1 MQLEL
6 RLLLQRLEGR
16 SDHDECAE
24 RGCFV
29 MRYSGGETLLHPD
42 AMDIFDYGGRAG
54 MYQVV
59 FTNGH
64 FITAERAARLSAAN
78 VRSVLVSIHG
88 DRDTHNELTGHPPRL
103 RQGHHRDGA
112 AARCRDRGRRRNDV
126 GEGQSRRAL
135 DVMRDVYSHGVRE
148 FGVMRYVPT
157 GRHDDRYGIPV
168 TVTMPLIERIDAL
181 VREECPGMSVA
192 WPCAQKLCTS
202 DTDSPLRSDDP
213 TLGLRMSQIVGHC
226 ESGIVR
232 GSVSFDGKLRNCPHS
247 NAYFG
252 ALVQQPLAQAW
263 PTLTD
268 AVHTAVE
275 TRPSCAGC
283 AVAEA
288 CRGGCHLPAFF
299 VSKTATSLGI
309 PVVGA
314 DRIS

>member
-1 MQLEL
+1 
-6 RLLLQRLEGR
+6 
-16 SDHDECAE
+16 
-24 RGCFV
+24 
-29 MRYSGGETLLHPD
+29 
-42 AMDIFDYGGRAG
+42 
-54 MYQVV
+54 
-59 FTNGH
+59 
-64 FITAERAARLSAAN
+64 
-78 VRSVLVSIHG
+78 
-88 DRDTHNELTGHPPRL
+88 
-103 RQGHHRDGA
+103 
-112 AARCRDRGRRRNDV
+112 
-126 GEGQSRRAL
+126 
-135 DVMRDVYSHGVRE
+135 MRDVYSHGVRE

-226 ESGIVR
+226 ESGIVW

-283 AVAEA
+283 AVAVDRHQHRAHVRRGEPGRTLGGDEVAVGEHHLIHARAAAVVEDVHRVRVQQRLPDAVAHHEA
-288 CRGGCHLPAFF
+288 AAFGAL
-299 VSKTATSLGI
+299 VM
-309 PVVGA
+309 VG
-314 DRIS
+314 STFQTL

>member
-88 DRDTHNELTGHPPRL
+88 DRDTHNELTGHPRAYDKAITAMELL
-103 RQGHHRDGA
+103 RDAGIEVVAEMTLVKGNLDG
-112 AARCRDRGRRRNDV
+112 
-126 GEGQSRRAL
+126 AL

-226 ESGIVR
+226 ESGIVW